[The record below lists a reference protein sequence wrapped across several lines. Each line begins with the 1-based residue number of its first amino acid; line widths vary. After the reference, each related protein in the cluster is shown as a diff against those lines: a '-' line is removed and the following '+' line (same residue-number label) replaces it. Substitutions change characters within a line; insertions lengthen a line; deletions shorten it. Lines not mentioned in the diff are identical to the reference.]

1 MENKKSTPF
10 SDLLPFSKEHMDIF
24 DTEASVQDWSLQCP
38 SNAIQPFQIYHL
50 SQNNPSKRNPELQKW
65 RSHLKS
71 SM

>member
-38 SNAIQPFQIYHL
+38 S
-50 SQNNPSKRNPELQKW
+50 KRNPELQKW